1 MRVGGRITMRRN
13 GHSVA
18 RRKQRPPAVAMEGIR
33 GLQVAKFRSR
43 LARLPESF
51 DGVYD
56 HGPERRRVLARI
68 AELEAVDVVHLQAWE
83 LADELVPLAGLRHRF
98 DQSGPKCFRIV
109 GDELIPEDYERVFPA
124 DTIVPAEDD

>member
-1 MRVGGRITMRRN
+1 MPGGGHITTGRN
-13 GHSVA
+13 EPSVA
-18 RRKQRPPAVAMEGIR
+18 RRKQRPPTVAVEGIR

-68 AELEAVDVVHLQAWE
+68 AELEADDVVHLQAWE
-83 LADELVPLAGLRHRF
+83 LADELVPLAGLRSRF
-98 DQSGPKCFRIV
+98 DQSGPKCFRIE
-109 GDELIPEDYERVFPA
+109 GDDLIPEDYERLPNGA
-124 DTIVPAEDD
+124 A